1 MRGGRMGYEIRAMS
15 FGEIL
20 DAGFRIVRDHAAV
33 LVGISAL
40 MHVPMALL
48 APGSPFAVTARPA
61 VVGAELTRV
70 GIVMA
75 LALLGGPIV
84 TTATTWA
91 VGELYVG
98 RPASLEPALRAA
110 GRILLPLSGTV
121 LLLYL
126 VVGLVCGLIAGV
138 GAGLMILVHRPAGLF
153 LLVLALP
160 AAVFYA
166 FLSFLLLWPVMV
178 LERSFGR
185 RALGR
190 SRALMRGNLLRGLG
204 ITIVGAAIVS
214 VLGGVLQIAL
224 GYIPVLGPLGV
235 GLARSAGGAYTSTVL
250 VLLYFDIRCRKE
262 AFDLEHL
269 AELVARQAPVAP
281 ALA

>member
-1 MRGGRMGYEIRAMS
+1 
-15 FGEIL
+15 
-20 DAGFRIVRDHAAV
+20 IVRDHAAV

-48 APGSPFAVTARPA
+48 APASPFAVTTRPLLP
-61 VVGAELTRV
+61 GTELTRV

-98 RPASLEPALRAA
+98 RPASLEPALRAD
-110 GRILLPLSGTV
+110 GKILLPLSGTV

-126 VVGLVCGLIAGV
+126 VVGLVCGLIAGA
-138 GAGLMILVHRPAGLF
+138 GAGLMILVHRLAGLL

-178 LERSFGR
+178 
-185 RALGR
+185 
-190 SRALMRGNLLRGLG
+190 
-204 ITIVGAAIVS
+204 
-214 VLGGVLQIAL
+214 
-224 GYIPVLGPLGV
+224 
-235 GLARSAGGAYTSTVL
+235 
-250 VLLYFDIRCRKE
+250 
-262 AFDLEHL
+262 
-269 AELVARQAPVAP
+269 
-281 ALA
+281 